1 LNNIYK
7 HSKATKVNIIIK
19 KYENYL
25 LFKIKDNGVGIKID
39 KINKLTSLGILSM
52 KERIVS
58 INGYFNIINNKNNGT
73 VINIKIPTSKKYNKN
88 IKKKRM

>member
-1 LNNIYK
+1 
-7 HSKATKVNIIIK
+7 
-19 KYENYL
+19 
-25 LFKIKDNGVGIKID
+25 
-39 KINKLTSLGILSM
+39 M